1 MQNNIQIGPVTIHMY
16 GLMIALGILAA
27 VFVASKR
34 AKKQSLSEDMIY
46 NILWLALIGGFLGT
60 RIVYYLTVIPEIMKK
75 PEILW
80 DFSNGYVV
88 YGGIIGGILANYIY
102 FKIKKLDFL
111 TYFDLIMPEISLAQG
126 FGRIGCFFAGCC
138 HGKATDSPIG
148 FTYTHS
154 EYAPVGI
161 SIYPTQII
169 SSLGNFTIFLLLLMY
184 AKKNKAKGT
193 VASLYMMLY
202 SAGRFFVEFLRGD
215 EGRGFIG
222 VLSTSQAIAIGM
234 FTFGFVSYIV
244 FTMKSDHNEAEDN
257 DEQSDGTDETDEI
270 NDSENNNSSVTEM
283 VDNNI
288 SETLTNAEEE

>member
-1 MQNNIQIGPVTIHMY
+1 MQNNIQLGPVTIHMY
-16 GLMIALGILAA
+16 GVMIAIGILAA
-27 VFVASKR
+27 VFVATKR
-34 AKKQSLSEDMIY
+34 AKKLALNEDMIY
-46 NILWLALIGGFLGT
+46 NILWMALIGGFLGC
-60 RIVYYLTVIPEIMKK
+60 RIVYYLTMIPDIMKK
-75 PEILW
+75 PSILW
-80 DFSNGYVV
+80 DFNTGYVV
-88 YGGIIGGILANYIY
+88 YGGIIGGILANFIY
-102 FKIKKLDFL
+102 FKIKKLDFWV
-111 TYFDLIMPEISLAQG
+111 YFDLVMPEISLAQG

-138 HGKATDSPIG
+138 HGKATASPIG

-154 EYAPVGI
+154 EYAPVGV

-169 SSLGNFTIFLLLLMY
+169 SSLGNFMIFLLLVMY

-234 FTFGFVSYIV
+234 FTFGFGSYIV
-244 FTMKSDHNEAEDN
+244 FTMKSDKAE
-257 DEQSDGTDETDEI
+257 ETDAESNHI
-270 NDSENNNSSVTEM
+270 SVTETDAECNDSSVTEM
-283 VDNNI
+283 VDNSI